1 MRSDFYVIS
10 FMAGIT
16 IILGFLLSFT
26 AASLK
31 VKQDFNIEVDI
42 KKNILRSLNIPA
54 DQSQKLSQ
62 SAIQKLFDKK
72 ITTLN
77 IDESGMK
84 SDNGALSVYI
94 ATDGE
99 QPTGYSIPISGKGL
113 WSTIYGYIA
122 LESDGKTVKGITFYQ
137 HGETP
142 GLGGELEKDWFT
154 ANFVGKQIYNEEGQL
169 VSIEIVKGQVNPNN
183 INAIHQVDGISGST
197 LTTKGMNQFIAQDLN
212 IYKPFLDRIRA
223 GEDIIE

>member
-1 MRSDFYVIS
+1 MRSNLYVLS

-16 IILGFLLSFT
+16 IVLGFLLSFT

-31 VKQDFNIEVDI
+31 DKQDFNIEVDI

-54 DQSQKLSQ
+54 DQSQELSQ
-62 SAIQKLFDKK
+62 NDIQKLYDEE

-84 SDNGALSVYI
+84 SDDGALSVYI
-94 ATDGE
+94 ATDGA

-122 LESDGKTVKGITFYQ
+122 LEPDGKTVKGITFYQ

-154 ANFVGKQIYNEEGQL
+154 SNYVGKHIYNEEGEL
-169 VSIEIVKGQVNPNN
+169 VSIKIVKGQVNKND

-197 LTTKGMNQFIAQDLN
+197 LTGNGMNRFIARDLN
-212 IYKPFLDRIRA
+212 IFKPFLDRVKA
-223 GEDIIE
+223 GEDVIE

>member
-1 MRSDFYVIS
+1 MRSNFYVIS

-31 VKQDFNIEVDI
+31 AKQDFNIEIDI
-42 KKNILRSLNIPA
+42 KKNILSSLNIPA

-62 SAIQKLFDKK
+62 SAIQKLFEEE

-84 SDNGALSVYI
+84 SDDGALSVYI

-122 LESDGKTVKGITFYQ
+122 LEPDGKTVKGITFYQ

-154 ANFVGKQIYNEEGQL
+154 SNFVGKQIYNKEGEL
-169 VSIEIVKGQVNPNN
+169 VSIEIVKGQVNPSN

-197 LTTKGMNQFIAQDLN
+197 LTTKGMNQFIAHDLN
-212 IYKPFLDRIRA
+212 IYKPFLDRVKA